1 MADNEAP
8 DQSISLSAGGGALKG
23 LGEKFAPDLH
33 TGTGNFREPGD
44 STAPGEIASFVP
56 KSVLRGLEM
65 LAVGGLSS
73 TCVLPSRRA
82 GVPHLT
88 VREAADRTRSR

>member
-33 TGTGNFREPGD
+33 TGTGNFRKAGD
-44 STAPGEIASFVP
+44 STTPGEIAPFVR
-56 KSVLRGLEM
+56 KSVFRGLDM
-65 LAVGGLSS
+65 QSVGGLSS

-88 VREAADRTRSR
+88 VNEEPDRTRSR